1 MKILIV
7 GAGGV
12 GGYFGA
18 KLMAAG
24 ADITFL
30 LREKRRALIEEN
42 GLTIETA
49 EGSSTVQPR
58 TVDAEQLTPE
68 YDLIILAP
76 KAYDL
81 ADSLASLEKA
91 SARGVFLPF
100 LNGFD
105 HIQTLDK
112 KFGRDRVM
120 GGVAQIA
127 ATITESGAVK
137 RMGDMAGLI
146 SGARSPA
153 HAEIAR
159 TFADYC
165 EKADFNFTNAA
176 DIEQALWDKW
186 VMLATLA
193 GMTTLCLGSI
203 GEIVATPYGA
213 EMSRGMYGEACA
225 IAAANDHPIAEKVQ
239 SGQSTML
246 TKEGSIFTASMMR
259 DLTGGLKT
267 EHEHVLGALIA
278 KGAPGNVDCP
288 LLKIAYTHLAVAA
301 GQGS

>member
-12 GGYFGA
+12 GGYFGV

-24 ADITFL
+24 ADITFP
-30 LREKRRALIEEN
+30 LRDKRRALIEEN

-49 EGSSTVQPR
+49 EGSITVQPR
-58 TVDAEQLTPE
+58 TVDADQLTPE

-81 ADSLASLEKA
+81 ADSLASLKKA
-91 SARGVFLPF
+91 SAKGVFLPF

-105 HIQTLDK
+105 HIQTLDET
-112 KFGRDRVM
+112 FGRDRVM

-127 ATITESGAVK
+127 ATITETGAVK
-137 RMGDMAGLI
+137 RMGDVAGLI

-153 HAEIAR
+153 HEDIAQE
-159 TFADYC
+159 FADYC
-165 EKADFNFTNAA
+165 EKADFNFTDAA

-213 EMSRGMYGEACA
+213 EMSRRMHGEACA

-239 SGQSTML
+239 SGQSAML

-259 DLTGGLKT
+259 DLTGGLRT
-267 EHEHVLGALIA
+267 EHDHILGALIEKA
-278 KGAPGNVDCP
+278 AAANIDCP
-288 LLKIAYTHLAVAA
+288 LLKIAYTHMAVAA
-301 GQGS
+301 GQGE